1 MPEMTVSEFVLPPGT
16 MPNAAKEAW
25 LTARALTHALVIAAV
40 FCGTV
45 AFVLLVIFDGWEY
58 YRAPLAT
65 RGYLP
70 AHAVLRPSGAV
81 GLTLGVSG
89 VIAMLGT
96 IPYAVRKRWKR
107 LSKLGAMKNWLEV
120 HIFFGVVGPVL
131 ITFHTSFKFNGLIS
145 VGYWLMMTVWASG
158 FVGRYLYVRIPKTI
172 RGVDL
177 SRRDVEDRLGALRER
192 LRSAPVA
199 EAARHH
205 VDAFEVP
212 IDGDRGRAPGL
223 IDLFFG
229 EARERVRLFVLGR
242 RLRAAG
248 IDAETLRDC
257 IALAGERATLARRAL
272 HLQRTHRLFEA
283 WHIFHRPLVFAM
295 FLIVGVHVAVA
306 LYLGYARL
314 FL

>member
-1 MPEMTVSEFVLPPGT
+1 MSVTGYALPSTTVV
-16 MPNAAKEAW
+16 KESGEPW
-25 LTARALTHALVIAAV
+25 LTTRALTHVLVIAGL
-40 FCGTV
+40 FCGAV
-45 AFVLLVIFDGWEY
+45 ALTLLVVFDGWEY
-58 YRAPLAT
+58 YRAPLTT

-70 AHAVLRPSGAV
+70 AHALLRPSGAV
-81 GLTLGVSG
+81 GLTLGVGG
-89 VIAMLGT
+89 VVAMLCT

-107 LSKLGAMKNWLEV
+107 LSTVGALKNWLEM

-172 RGVDL
+172 RGVEL
-177 SRRDVEDRLGALRER
+177 SRREVEARLDALREQ
-192 LRSAPVA
+192 LRSATMA
-199 EAARHH
+199 EAARRHM
-205 VDAFEVP
+205 DAFDAS
-212 IDGDRGRAPGL
+212 IDVNRERACGVM
-223 IDLFFG
+223 DLFFG
-229 EARERVRLFVLGR
+229 ETAERLRLFVLAR

-248 IDAETLRDC
+248 VNADTLRDC
-257 IALAGERATLARRAL
+257 IALAAERSTLARRAA

-283 WHIFHRPLVFAM
+283 WHVFHRPLVSAM
-295 FLIVGVHVAVA
+295 FLIVGIHVAVA

>member
-1 MPEMTVSEFVLPPGT
+1 MSATEYALPSITVARRTEEP
-16 MPNAAKEAW
+16 W
-25 LTARALTHALVIAAV
+25 LTARALTHVLVIAGL
-40 FCGTV
+40 FCGAV
-45 AFVLLVIFDGWEY
+45 ACVLLVIFDGWGY

-70 AHAVLRPSGAV
+70 AHALLRPSGAV

-89 VIAMLGT
+89 VVAMLGT

-107 LSKLGAMKNWLEV
+107 LSRLGTLKNWLEM
-120 HIFFGVVGPVL
+120 HIFFGIVGPVL

-158 FVGRYLYVRIPKTI
+158 FIGRYLYVRIPKTI
-172 RGVDL
+172 RGVEL
-177 SRRDVEDRLGALRER
+177 SRQDVEQRLAALREQ
-192 LRSAPVA
+192 LRSAPIA
-199 EAARHH
+199 EAGQRYVNAFDASID
-205 VDAFEVP
+205 VDS
-212 IDGDRGRAPGL
+212 RRAGGTM
-223 IDLFFG
+223 DLFFG
-229 EARERVRLFVLGR
+229 EARERLRLFVLGR

-248 IDAETLRDC
+248 IEAQTLRDC
-257 IALAGERATLARRAL
+257 IALAGERSTLARRTL

-306 LYLGYARL
+306 LYFGYARL

>member
-1 MPEMTVSEFVLPPGT
+1 MSVTGYALPSTTTANESGEP
-16 MPNAAKEAW
+16 W
-25 LTARALTHALVIAAV
+25 LTTRALTHVLVIAGL
-40 FCGTV
+40 FCGAVTLMLLTV
-45 AFVLLVIFDGWEY
+45 FGGWEY
-58 YRAPLAT
+58 YGAPLAT

-70 AHAVLRPSGAV
+70 AHALLRPSGAV

-89 VIAMLGT
+89 VAAMLCT

-107 LSKLGAMKNWLEV
+107 LSTVGALKNWLEM

-172 RGVDL
+172 RGVEL
-177 SRRDVEDRLGALRER
+177 SRREVEERLEVLRER
-192 LRSAPVA
+192 LRSAPIA
-199 EAARHH
+199 EAGRRYM
-205 VDAFEVP
+205 DAFDAS
-212 IDGDRGRAPGL
+212 IDVDHQRKRGMS
-223 IDLFFG
+223 DLFFG
-229 EARERVRLFVLGR
+229 DARERLRLFVLGR
-242 RLRAAG
+242 RLQTAG
-248 IDAETLRDC
+248 VKADTLRDC
-257 IALAGERATLARRAL
+257 IALAAERSTLARRAI

-283 WHIFHRPLVFAM
+283 WHIFHRPLVSAM
-295 FLIVGVHVAVA
+295 FLIVGIHVAVA

>member
-1 MPEMTVSEFVLPPGT
+1 MSVSEFALSSST
-16 MPNAAKEAW
+16 MPGEANEPW
-25 LTARALTHALVIAAV
+25 LTARALTHVLVMAGLFCAA
-40 FCGTV
+40 V
-45 AFVLLVIFDGWEY
+45 AFVLLAVFGGWEY
-58 YRAPLAT
+58 YGAPLAT

-70 AHAVLRPSGAV
+70 AHALLRPSGAV

-96 IPYAVRKRWKR
+96 LPYALRKRWKR
-107 LSKLGAMKNWLEV
+107 MSKLGAMKNWLEV

-172 RGVDL
+172 RGVDV
-177 SRRDVEDRLGALRER
+177 SRREVEDRLTALREE
-192 LRSAPVA
+192 LRSSPVA
-199 EAARHH
+199 EAARRH
-205 VDAFEVP
+205 VDAFETS
-212 IDGDRGRAPGL
+212 IDRDCRRAHGVV
-223 IDLFFG
+223 DLFFG
-229 EARERVRLFVLGR
+229 DVRERVRLLILAR
-242 RLRAAG
+242 RLSSAG
-248 IDAETLRDC
+248 IDTDTLRDC
-257 IALAGERATLARRAL
+257 IALAAERATLARRAL
-272 HLQRTHRLFEA
+272 HLQRSHQLFEA
-283 WHIFHRPLVFAM
+283 WHVFHRPLVFGM

>member
-1 MPEMTVSEFVLPPGT
+1 MSVTDYALPSTTAVNQSGEP
-16 MPNAAKEAW
+16 W
-25 LTARALTHALVIAAV
+25 VTARALTHVLVIAAL
-40 FCGTV
+40 FCGAVT
-45 AFVLLVIFDGWEY
+45 FILLAVFDGWEY
-58 YRAPLAT
+58 YRAPLIT

-70 AHAVLRPSGAV
+70 AHALLRPSGAV
-81 GLTLGVSG
+81 GLALGVSG
-89 VIAMLGT
+89 VAAMLCT

-107 LSKLGAMKNWLEV
+107 LSTVGALKNWLEM

-172 RGVDL
+172 RGVEL
-177 SRRDVEDRLGALRER
+177 SRREVEERLEVLREQLRSAPIAEAARRYMDAFDASIDVDHQRGRGMSDLFFGDARER
-192 LRSAPVA
+192 LR
-199 EAARHH
+199 
-205 VDAFEVP
+205 
-212 IDGDRGRAPGL
+212 L
-223 IDLFFG
+223 L
-229 EARERVRLFVLGR
+229 VLGR

-248 IDAETLRDC
+248 VKADTLRDC
-257 IALAGERATLARRAL
+257 VALAAERSTLARRAI

-283 WHIFHRPLVFAM
+283 WHIFHRPLVSAM
-295 FLIVGVHVAVA
+295 FLIVGIHVAVA

>member
-1 MPEMTVSEFVLPPGT
+1 MSVSEYALPSATAVNRSG
-16 MPNAAKEAW
+16 ERW
-25 LTARALTHALVIAAV
+25 LTPRALTHVLVIAAL
-40 FCGTV
+40 FCGAV
-45 AFVLLVIFDGWEY
+45 AFLLLTIFDGWEY
-58 YRAPLAT
+58 YRAPLT
-65 RGYLP
+65 SRGYLP
-70 AHAVLRPSGAV
+70 AHALLRPSGVV
-81 GLTLGVSG
+81 GLTLGVAG
-89 VIAMLGT
+89 VVAMLCT

-107 LSKLGAMKNWLEV
+107 LSTVGVLKNWLEL

-172 RGVDL
+172 RGVEL
-177 SRRDVEDRLGALRER
+177 SRREVEERLDALRDQ
-192 LRSAPVA
+192 LRSAPMGD
-199 EAARHH
+199 AARRHMSVFEASID
-205 VDAFEVP
+205 VDRRRA
-212 IDGDRGRAPGL
+212 RGV

-229 EARERVRLFVLGR
+229 DARERLRLWLLSR

-248 IDAETLRDC
+248 LDADTLHDC
-257 IALAGERATLARRAL
+257 IALASERLTLARRVI

-283 WHIFHRPLVFAM
+283 WHIFHRPLVSAM
-295 FLIVGVHVAVA
+295 FLIVGIHVAVA